1 MPSPTQNLSVKEF
14 VPFPFSRIFRPW
26 LPHYAG
32 SFTQSLTLVFRSD
45 TMIVRRNVQI
55 TQWTRVSRRVH
66 MEVRKLTV
74 ADAEAFWNIRLR
86 ALRDNPES
94 FGASYEEI
102 LERGIAGITQGLRKR
117 DTAPDD
123 VTFGAFEGNTL
134 VGIAGFRREEEAKRR
149 HKGVIWGMYVPQE
162 LRGKGIGKA
171 LLQAAIAYAKTLP

>member
-1 MPSPTQNLSVKEF
+1 M
-14 VPFPFSRIFRPW
+14 
-26 LPHYAG
+26 
-32 SFTQSLTLVFRSD
+32 D
-45 TMIVRRNVQI
+45 
-55 TQWTRVSRRVH
+55 
-66 MEVRKLTV
+66 VRKLRE

-102 LERGIAGITQGLRKR
+102 LERGIAGIAQGLRRR

-123 VTFGAFEGNTL
+123 VTTL

-171 LLQAAIAYAKTLP
+171 LLQAAIAYARTLPGLEQINLAVVLTNREARHLFISLGFETYGLERQALKLHDRSFDQELMTLRLTL